1 MIDSASGRAQTP
13 SISLNM
19 IVKNEAPVIARCLTS
34 VLPFIDTW
42 TIVDTGSTDGTQSI
56 IRELAGSKPGEL
68 HERPW
73 VSFGHNRN
81 EALELARGRADYFF
95 FIDADEML
103 RLPSSFDL
111 PTLDGDGYYISCE
124 YDGTT
129 YGRCALVSTTL
140 PWRWEGVVH
149 EYLTCDRPFTLR
161 TLGGPAIVVS
171 HDGVRSRDPLTYLKD
186 AALLEEAL
194 KCDPDNPRN
203 VFYLAQSYRDAGDF
217 VRSRNVYRR
226 RAEMGGWDEEV
237 WFSLYQAAILEER
250 LGSDA
255 ALVSAAY
262 LQAFQKRPTRAEP
275 LVALA
280 SFHRRR
286 GEHAI
291 AFIYAR
297 QAAASPRPSDLLFVE
312 DAVYRWRALDE
323 LAVSAFY
330 TGQLDE
336 GRGAMLRLVEEN
348 CVPAAERPRILKNLQ
363 FYECTA

>member
-1 MIDSASGRAQTP
+1 MSMIC
-13 SISLNM
+13 LNM

-34 VLPFIDTW
+34 VLPVVDAW
-42 TIVDTGSTDGTQSI
+42 VIVDTGSTDGTQSM
-56 IRELAGSKPGEL
+56 IRQLAGSKPGEL

-73 VSFGHNRN
+73 VSFSHNRN
-81 EALELARGRADYFF
+81 EALELARGKADYLL
-95 FIDADEML
+95 FIDADETL
-103 RLPSSFDL
+103 QLPSSFEL
-111 PTLDGDGYYISCE
+111 PALNGDAYYVSCE
-124 YDGTT
+124 YAGTS
-129 YGRCALVSTTL
+129 YSRCALVSAEL
-140 PWRWEGVVH
+140 PWRWEGPVH
-149 EYLTCDRPFTLR
+149 EYLTCDEPFTLR
-161 TLGGPAIVVS
+161 TLSGPAIVVT

-194 KCDPDNPRN
+194 RRDPDNPRN
-203 VFYLAQSYRDAGDF
+203 VFYLAQSYRDAGDLA
-217 VRSRNVYRR
+217 RSRELYKR

-237 WFSLYQAAILEER
+237 WFSLYQGAILEER

-262 LQAFQKRPTRAEP
+262 LHAFQKRPTRAEP

-286 GEHAI
+286 EEHAI

-297 QAAASPRPSDLLFVE
+297 QAASCPRPSDLLFVE

-330 TGQLDE
+330 AGRFDE
-336 GRGAMLRLVEEN
+336 GRGAILRLIHED
-348 CVPAAERPRILKNLQ
+348 CIPAPERQRILNNLQ
-363 FYECTA
+363 FYDYSG